1 MPILTFGN
9 EGFAAVKQDIKLK
22 TVVLDAGHGG
32 TDPGAVS
39 RDGKTKEKDLTL
51 KISKLVGAK
60 INAAYPD
67 VKVVYTRPEDKF
79 VTLQDRA
86 DIANKSQANL
96 FISIHI
102 NSFTN
107 ANPDGFS
114 THILGES
121 SKKDQDLFAYNM
133 NVCKRENSVILL
145 EDDYTTKYQ
154 GFDPNDPESFIFFH
168 LMQNAFYEQSLL
180 FAADVQSEL
189 EKGKCFQNNRGI
201 HQDPFFVLWKTTMPS
216 VLIENGFISNP
227 KDLSVL
233 KSDEGL
239 DKIAESIFKA
249 FAKFKDRYDGST
261 EFNKAVQ
268 SSSTAAKTTAESKP
282 ANNTK
287 DAEKTTA
294 DSKPANNTKAAE
306 KNDTEKKQDV
316 VKAEPKKEVKDFVP
330 ASPDKTMYGI
340 QVVASSKLMAADD
353 PYFKGYPVS
362 CHKSGNVYKY
372 VICEQESEENMKK
385 DFREATKK
393 FPDAFM
399 VKIEDERFTFWG
411 RRP

>member
-1 MPILTFGN
+1 MAFDYTS
-9 EGFAAVKQDIKLK
+9 FAAEKQDIKLK

-51 KISKLVGAK
+51 KISKMVGAK
-60 INAAYPD
+60 IKEAYPD
-67 VKVVYTRPEDKF
+67 VKIVYTRPDDKF

-189 EKGKCFQNNRGI
+189 ERGKCFQNNRGI
-201 HQDPFFVLWKTTMPS
+201 HQDPFFVLWKTTMPA

-227 KDLSVL
+227 KDLAVL

-239 DKIAESIFKA
+239 DKIAEGIFKA

-261 EFNKAVQ
+261 DFSKDRTAAAG
-268 SSSTAAKTTAESKP
+268 STAKASTTSARQETKPQAEAAKPAAKDEPAKKDTEVKKESKP
-282 ANNTK
+282 
-287 DAEKTTA
+287 E
-294 DSKPANNTKAAE
+294 
-306 KNDTEKKQDV
+306 
-316 VKAEPKKEVKDFVP
+316 FVP
-330 ASPDKTMYGI
+330 ANPDKTMFGI

-353 PYFKGYPVS
+353 PFFKGYPVS
-362 CHKSGNVYKY
+362 CHKAGNVYKY
-372 VICEQESEENMKK
+372 VICEQE
-385 DFREATKK
+385 
-393 FPDAFM
+393 
-399 VKIEDERFTFWG
+399 
-411 RRP
+411 